1 MADELFNN
9 EKESPSL
16 FDVQLDPVAQ
26 QHIAAIVQWSRIIAF
41 LVLGMLGIAALIV
54 VAGHGAASQE
64 TIIPGLSASEGW
76 GMVITVVLLAVL
88 IMGVWLYFLLRGAR
102 FLKDGLA
109 ASDSNALANGFR
121 FMRIFFSISIT
132 LGVLSIIG
140 SIINIF

>member
-9 EKESPSL
+9 EKESPAL

-26 QHIAAIVQWSRIIAF
+26 QHIAAIVQWARIIAF
-41 LVLGMLGIAALIV
+41 LILGMLGLTVLIL

-64 TIIPGLSASEGW
+64 TLIPGLSPDEGW
-76 GMVITVVLLAVL
+76 GLVITVVLVAVL
-88 IMGVWLYFLLRGAR
+88 VMGVWLYFLLRGAR
-102 FLKDGLA
+102 LLKDGLA

-121 FMRIFFSISIT
+121 FMRIFFSISIV

-140 SIINIF
+140 SIINIL